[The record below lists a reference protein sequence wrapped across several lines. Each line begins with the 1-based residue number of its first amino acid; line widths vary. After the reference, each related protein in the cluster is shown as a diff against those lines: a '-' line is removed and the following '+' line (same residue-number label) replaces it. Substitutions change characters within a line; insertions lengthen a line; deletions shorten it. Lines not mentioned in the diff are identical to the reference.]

1 MEFNFNSYDN
11 SKQSILYCEVD
22 KCKIVIDL
30 KEQLEQL
37 KFDYVELEK
46 RYNDSFEQLEEIKER
61 FLYFHHTDK
70 EFEQSRNAFINEVKK
85 NNKFKNIIEEIK
97 NIAKEN
103 IYYLDC
109 DYRWIL
115 EQILQKIQLIERN
128 NNKQL

>member
-22 KCKIVIDL
+22 KCKVVIDL

-37 KFDYVELEK
+37 KFDYSELEK
-46 RYNDSFEQLEEIKER
+46 RHNNSFEQLEEIKER
-61 FLYFHHTDK
+61 FLYFHHTDV
-70 EFEQSRNAFINEVKK
+70 EFEQSRNAFINEIKK
-85 NNKFKNIIEEIK
+85 NNKLKNIIEEIK
-97 NIAKEN
+97 NIAEEN

-115 EQILQKIQLIERN
+115 EQILQKIQLTEKN
-128 NNKQL
+128 NNK